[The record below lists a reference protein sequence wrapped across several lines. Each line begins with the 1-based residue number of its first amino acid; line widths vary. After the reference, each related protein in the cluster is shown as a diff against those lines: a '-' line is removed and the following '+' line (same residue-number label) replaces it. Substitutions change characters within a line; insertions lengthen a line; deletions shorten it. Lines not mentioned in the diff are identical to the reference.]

1 MAWGEVFPRYLLLS
15 QTVGLRM
22 RWGKQQQSYSTLV
35 SNSQYL
41 ALSFPYVLSNAII
54 SDASI
59 IWESFHHLWTQK
71 HILNIWEKPKLF
83 KEFRLSGPDLLFFS
97 LAFSLGKVVASQGFQ
112 VIPHAYRFIDMT
124 FGYLFTSLMCGP
136 QGPLWSVLQSS
147 AFDVMGL
154 AFWALWFTWYKP
166 VDLQL
171 K

>member
-1 MAWGEVFPRYLLLS
+1 MLQLS
-15 QTVGLRM
+15 GNPFIVYGLRNIF
-22 RWGKQQQSYSTLV
+22 WIFGKNQ
-35 SNSQYL
+35 NYL
-41 ALSFPYVLSNAII
+41 KSLDCLGQTYF
-54 SDASI
+54 
-59 IWESFHHLWTQK
+59 
-71 HILNIWEKPKLF
+71 
-83 KEFRLSGPDLLFFS
+83 FFS

-124 FGYLFTSLMCGP
+124 FGYLFTSLICGP

-166 VDLQL
+166 VDLHL